1 MDSSELTKNIKLSN
15 FYKNMINPPKKEK
28 GTIVYGYSSKGDL
41 VATHRDGTV
50 VSSIPLNYYRSYTVD
65 EISALE
71 EKRRENII
79 SIETQIDIEH
89 GLLRKAYS
97 DFKLTG
103 DALGVVT
110 INQRIHELELKKL
123 YYRSPVL
130 TSVTLQAPEIRS
142 IFFDQPYDER
152 KYDDVLRVIRKNHE
166 LKDMYGKYTSVKEYG
181 TVEESNIQLD
191 TKTQVLLKTGR
202 VARLFND
209 LDGANPYLS
218 IFNIS
223 DFVWNGVEYSS
234 PYQAFEYTRLK
245 ENGYAQKA
253 EGILKIRSP
262 KTVRAVV
269 SRIPGVVKD
278 IENVWKDIFKSYYTY
293 NESMYS
299 KLLST
304 NTDTLVFT
312 NDIPY
317 LGGVGVLSEDTK
329 LWKYPNSV
337 GNALMTLRST
347 NLSGGSIIDD
357 TAVGGKSSADKRKGA
372 IISAK
377 KSLKRVGF

>member
-1 MDSSELTKNIKLSN
+1 
-15 FYKNMINPPKKEK
+15 MINPPKKEK
-28 GTIVYGYSSKGDL
+28 GTVLYGYSSKGDL
-41 VATHRDGTV
+41 VAITRDGTV

-71 EKRRENII
+71 AKRRENII

-152 KYDDVLRVIRKNHE
+152 KYDDVLRVVRKNHE
-166 LKDMYGKYTSVKEYG
+166 LKDMYGKYTGVKEYG
-181 TVEESNIQLD
+181 TVEESDIQLD

-245 ENGYAQKA
+245 ENGYDQKA
-253 EGILKIRSP
+253 DGILKIRSP

-269 SRIPGVVKD
+269 SRLPGVVKD

-337 GNALMTLRST
+337 GNALMALRSS
-347 NLSGGSIIDD
+347 NLSGGSVIDD
-357 TAVGGKSSADKRKGA
+357 TALREKSSADKRKGA

-377 KSLKRVGF
+377 RSLKGVGF

>member
-28 GTIVYGYSSKGDL
+28 GTVLYGYSSKGDL
-41 VATHRDGTV
+41 VATTRDGTV

-71 EKRRENII
+71 AKRRENII

-152 KYDDVLRVIRKNHE
+152 KYDDVLRVVRKNHE
-166 LKDMYGKYTSVKEYG
+166 LKDMYGKYTGVKEYG
-181 TVEESNIQLD
+181 TVEESDIQLD

-245 ENGYAQKA
+245 ENGYDQKA
-253 EGILKIRSP
+253 DGILKIRSP

-278 IENVWKDIFKSYYTY
+278 IENVWIDIFKSYYTY

-337 GNALMTLRST
+337 GNALMALRSS
-347 NLSGGSIIDD
+347 NLSGGSVIDD
-357 TAVGGKSSADKRKGA
+357 TAVREKSSADKRKGA

-377 KSLKRVGF
+377 RSLKGVGF